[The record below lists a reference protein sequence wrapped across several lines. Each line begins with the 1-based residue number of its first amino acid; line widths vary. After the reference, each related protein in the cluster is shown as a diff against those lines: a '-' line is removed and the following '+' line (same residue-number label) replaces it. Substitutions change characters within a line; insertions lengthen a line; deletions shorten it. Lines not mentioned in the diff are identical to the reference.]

1 MSLTNTTEQF
11 WDGLQNDDN
20 DDVCGTLYLDLSTLT
35 APQMATV
42 WTHLNQ
48 KHHLKAS
55 AFVDFLNLYN
65 MPSYVALFSMGFLL
79 ETEYIPESLMG
90 FAKDFNRSTPVSNT
104 HV

>member
-35 APQMATV
+35 AP
-42 WTHLNQ
+42 
-48 KHHLKAS
+48 
-55 AFVDFLNLYN
+55 
-65 MPSYVALFSMGFLL
+65 
-79 ETEYIPESLMG
+79 EYIPESLMG